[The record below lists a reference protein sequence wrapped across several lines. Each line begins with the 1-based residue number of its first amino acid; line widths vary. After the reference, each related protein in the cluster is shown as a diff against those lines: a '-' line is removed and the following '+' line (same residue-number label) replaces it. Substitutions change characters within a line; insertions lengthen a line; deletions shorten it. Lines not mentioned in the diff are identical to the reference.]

1 MAGKLTGKTAVVTGG
16 ATGIGWAIAEAFARE
31 GCRVAI
37 AGRREDKLRQAVA
50 QFTGQPSILFH
61 PVDVGELASVERL
74 FAWANQQLGHI
85 DILVNSAGINVIK
98 RTMAETSPEDWDSLL
113 RINATGAFYCMRT
126 VLPQMRQRRDGLIV
140 NISSTS
146 GKRAS
151 LLGGVG
157 YSAAKFAITA
167 LGITAALE
175 ESRYGIRI
183 SNVYPG
189 EVDTPILEQRP
200 TPVSD
205 EHRARMLQGEDVAAA
220 ALMIACLPPR
230 AHVGE
235 LIIKPTTQDYA

>member
-1 MAGKLTGKTAVVTGG
+1 MAGKLAGKTALVTGG

-37 AGRREDKLRQAVA
+37 AGRREDKLRQAA
-50 QFTGQPSILFH
+50 SQFVGQPSILFH
-61 PVDVGELASVERL
+61 AADVGELASVERL

-85 DILVNSAGINVIK
+85 DILVNSAGINVLK
-98 RTMAETSPEDWDSLL
+98 RSMAEVSPEDWETLL
-113 RINATGAFYCMRT
+113 RVNASGAFYCMRA
-126 VLPQMRQRRDGLIV
+126 VLPQMRERRDGLIV
-140 NISSTS
+140 NISSIA

-157 YSAAKFAITA
+157 YSAAKFAMTA
-167 LGITAALE
+167 LGVTAARE
-175 ESRYGIRI
+175 ENQHGIRI

-205 EHRARMLQGEDVAAA
+205 EQRARMLQGEDVAAA
-220 ALMIACLPPR
+220 VLMIACLPPR